1 MVVYSCTA
9 SYWGSI
15 SLFLLKNMESVTKRQ
30 KIPLLSHLGLNHAR
44 ALGPDQMDG
53 LVNINLLVPACR
65 EGRWEA
71 EKPNSSQDTLHKE
84 QGTDHTFVSH
94 GPRSYVDHMIREE
107 HCY

>member
-9 SYWGSI
+9 SYWGFI

-71 EKPNSSQDTLHKE
+71 EKQALTKTPHRIHFIKSRE
-84 QGTDHTFVSH
+84 QTIHLYLTGHIA
-94 GPRSYVDHMIREE
+94 M
-107 HCY
+107 

>member
-15 SLFLLKNMESVTKRQ
+15 SLFLLKNIESVTKRQ
-30 KIPLLSHLGLNHAR
+30 KISLLSHLDLNHEIR
-44 ALGPDQMDG
+44 ALGPHQLDG

-71 EKPNSSQDTLHKE
+71 EKQALTKTPHRIHFITSRE
-84 QGTDHTFVSH
+84 QTIHLYLTGHVA
-94 GPRSYVDHMIREE
+94 M
-107 HCY
+107 